1 MASNGL
7 TSISAAKFLASIGV
21 ATHIPYTDGGY
32 ANLSRVQS
40 NLDYLGVDQL
50 RDGISNGENGS
61 APLSSYIQ
69 LAKAGKKFTFVVG
82 SGTSSNASIQSTLNT
97 IKQLVAAVPGSVTAI
112 EGPNEINNQVTTFNG
127 LGGLSGAVAL
137 QKFLYSA
144 VKSDPGLSGVAVDY
158 FTGYSSGGFAAG
170 PDPSKTSG
178 LADYD
183 TQHPYPDSGG
193 IPANS
198 VDPSQTLPNE
208 QGNNG
213 AFVYTE
219 TGYTTKI
226 SDVNGVSENVQGRY
240 TLDLLLDAAK
250 AGATHTD
257 LYELMD
263 AYRTGSPQG
272 NAGYG
277 LFDQNNNPKLAAFG
291 IHNLTTILADNG
303 TVASKAVA
311 YDVSGLPA
319 TGDSLAIAKSDG
331 TTDIAVWAEPQLWDR
346 NSKREL
352 SALTSTVTVKLDGAH
367 AVSVYDP
374 LIGSSPI
381 ATYGSTS
388 SVQLQVSDHPLIVAV
403 KAAAGNQ
410 GGSAAP
416 IKPAAPAPVT
426 TPSSGSTSPAG
437 GADKLVLGISEDAY
451 KGNAQYTVSVDG
463 HQVGG
468 TRTAYASHAAGQTD
482 TVSVT
487 GNWGSGQ
494 HTVGV
499 QFLNDLYD
507 GTKSTDRNLYVSSA
521 TYDGAPV
528 ADATHSIYRPGT
540 AQFGINGATSSNE
553 SDGSGPDKLAVKISE
568 DAYLGNAEYTVS
580 VDGKQI
586 GDAHTAFASHAAGK
600 SDVLLLQ
607 GNWAPGKHDL
617 SVNFLN
623 DAYAGTSSTDR
634 NLYVNGL
641 SLNGSTVPGGSA
653 TLLSAGEHHFSFQG

>member
-7 TSISAAKFLASIGV
+7 TSISAAAFLDSIGV

-61 APLSSYIQ
+61 ASLSSYVQ
-69 LAKAGKKFTFVVG
+69 LAKAGKKFTFIVG
-82 SGTSSNASIQSTLNT
+82 NGTSTNASIQSTLNT

-112 EGPNEINNQVTTFNG
+112 EGPNEINNQPTTFNG
-127 LGGLSGAVAL
+127 LGGLGGAVAL

-144 VKSDPGLSGVAVDY
+144 VKSDPGLAGIAVDY
-158 FTGYSSGGFAAG
+158 FTGYSAGGFGDG

-183 TQHPYPDSGG
+183 TQHPYPNSGD

-208 QGNNG
+208 RGGNG

-219 TGYTTKI
+219 TGYTSNT

-277 LFDQNNNPKLAAFG
+277 LFDQNNNPKLAATG
-291 IHNLTTILADNG
+291 IHNLTTILADSG
-303 TVASKAVA
+303 TAASKTVA
-311 YDVSGLPA
+311 YNVSGLPA
-319 TGDSLAIAKSDG
+319 TGDSLAIGKSDG

-346 NSKREL
+346 DGKREL
-352 SALTSTVTVKLDGAH
+352 SAPTSTATVKLDGAH
-367 AVSVYDP
+367 TVSVYDP
-374 LIGSSPI
+374 LVGSSPI
-381 ATYGSTS
+381 ATYGSTDT
-388 SVQLQVSDHPLIVAV
+388 VRLQVSDHPLIVAV
-403 KAAAGNQ
+403 KAAT
-410 GGSAAP
+410 GSQSGSTDP
-416 IKPAAPAPVT
+416 VTPAPAPVT
-426 TPSSGSTSPAG
+426 TPPNGPTSPGG

-451 KGNAQYTVSVDG
+451 KGDAQYTVSVDG
-463 HQVGG
+463 QQVGG
-468 TRTAYASHAAGQTD
+468 TRTAHASHAAGQTD
-482 TVSVT
+482 TVSVA

-494 HTVGV
+494 HVVGV
-499 QFLNDLYD
+499 QFLNDLYN
-507 GTKSTDRNLYVSSA
+507 GTPSTDRNLYVSNA
-521 TYDGAPV
+521 TYDGTAV
-528 ADATHSIYRPGT
+528 AGATHASYRANT
-540 AQFGINGATSSNE
+540 FQFGVNGATSLNE
-553 SDGSGPDKLAVKISE
+553 SDGSGPDKLALKISE
-568 DAYLGNAEYTVS
+568 DAYLGDAEYTVS

-586 GDAHTAFASHAAGK
+586 GDTHTAFASHAAGK
-600 SDVLLLQ
+600 SDVLMLQ
-607 GNWAPGKHDL
+607 GNWAPGAHDL

-641 SLNGSTVPGGSA
+641 SLNGSNVPGGSA
-653 TLLSAGEHHFSFQG
+653 TLLSAGVQHFGFQG